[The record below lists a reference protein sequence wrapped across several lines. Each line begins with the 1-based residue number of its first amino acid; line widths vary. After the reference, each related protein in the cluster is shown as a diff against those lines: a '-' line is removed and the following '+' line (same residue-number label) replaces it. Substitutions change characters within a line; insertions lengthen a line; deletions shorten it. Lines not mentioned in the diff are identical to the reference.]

1 MRDGGIYFESF
12 KGCLAALFLAD
23 IAYRSHVMQSVR
35 KLDDNNTDIV
45 GHGEEHLA
53 DIFRLR
59 LRLCL
64 RRHLCKLRHAVY
76 KLGYLIAE
84 IALYVGLR
92 DIGILNRIVQ
102 QRRRHGLAVHAEIR

>member
-12 KGCLAALFLAD
+12 KGCFAALFLAD

-59 LRLCL
+59 LCLCL
-64 RRHLCKLRHAVY
+64 GRHFSELCHAV
-76 KLGYLIAE
+76 
-84 IALYVGLR
+84 
-92 DIGILNRIVQ
+92 D
-102 QRRRHGLAVHAEIR
+102 